1 MHIPKKKCTK
11 KTNQQAMVAN
21 LCGKKVYIHQD
32 DEIRYVFTPTEQSYN
47 GNLKKRLPFCFGLAL
62 ERKRE
67 CGQTKL
73 DW

>member
-1 MHIPKKKCTK
+1 MATNMCRKKMHT
-11 KTNQQAMVAN
+11 
-21 LCGKKVYIHQD
+21 HQD

-47 GNLKKRLPFCFGLAL
+47 GNMKKSLFGLAL

-67 CGQTKL
+67 LRQIEL